1 MSRCIL
7 IELQMDVLYV
17 LIQHIQIIMLQSVSL
32 HPNNDSFLYKVIYPA
47 TEYYTNLYLTE

>member
-7 IELQMDVLYV
+7 IELQ
-17 LIQHIQIIMLQSVSL
+17 IMLQSVSL
-32 HPNNDSFLYKVIYPA
+32 HPNNDSFLYEVIYPA